1 MVPLTATLDPWLC
14 MLANFLLRC
23 SLKAPARQQ
32 LQYFPLKTARLYS
45 GIPARSYSAQV
56 DKTGRITKGVG
67 GIYTVFADGIYYKCT
82 PRGVFRNTG
91 ETPLVGDLVRIAVT
105 SEEKK
110 EASLHTIL
118 PRKNC
123 LTRPPAANIGQ
134 VIITVCEKNPLFNQ
148 GLLDRFLLLAADA
161 DLDILICVNKSS
173 KEQEL
178 FEPYKL
184 AGYDLV
190 FTDALSGFGL
200 PQLKRHMAGNLNL
213 FAGASGVGKSSLIN
227 AINPGLNL
235 ETGVLS
241 KKTSR
246 GKHTTRHTEIFPLG
260 QGEEDGFC
268 FDTPGFTSL
277 DFSHI
282 KKDNLSQLFREF
294 LPYNHVC
301 KFTNCKHIK
310 EIGCAVKAQVGKTI
324 HSLRYESYVKIFESL

>member
-1 MVPLTATLDPWLC
+1 M
-14 MLANFLLRC
+14 
-23 SLKAPARQQ
+23 
-32 LQYFPLKTARLYS
+32 
-45 GIPARSYSAQV
+45 
-56 DKTGRITKGVG
+56 DKVGRITKGVG
-67 GIYTVFADGIYYKCT
+67 GVYSVFADSHYYKCT

-91 ETPLVGDLVRIAVT
+91 ETPLVGDLVKIAVMD
-105 SEEKK
+105 EEKK

-118 PRKNC
+118 PRKNS
-123 LTRPPAANIGQ
+123 LARPPAANIEQ
-134 VIITVCEKNPLFNQ
+134 VIITVSQKNPAFNP

-161 DLDILICVNKSS
+161 DVDVLICVNKSS
-173 KEQEL
+173 GESGL
-178 FEPYKL
+178 FEPYRL

-190 FTDALSGFGL
+190 FTDALNGYGL
-200 PQLKRHMAGNLNL
+200 QVLRKFMKGKLNL

-227 AINPGLNL
+227 AINPGLDL

-241 KKTSR
+241 KKNLR

-260 QGEEDGFC
+260 KASEDGFC
-268 FDTPGFTSL
+268 FDTPGFTAL

-282 KKDNLSQLFREF
+282 KKENLGFLFREF

-324 HSLRYESYVKIFESL
+324 HGLRYESYVKIYESL